1 MTQRSSLSD
10 VLDHQEAAEAA
21 YYDMESVPRL
31 TPWCSTGVGSPV
43 MLMAGLE
50 HVSCLMP
57 AILCV
62 SRRLPVAPGPGA
74 EVGTFVA
81 RARVA

>member
-1 MTQRSSLSD
+1 
-10 VLDHQEAAEAA
+10 
-21 YYDMESVPRL
+21 
-31 TPWCSTGVGSPV
+31 

-62 SRRLPVAPGPGA
+62 SRRLPVTPGPGA
-74 EVGTFVA
+74 EVGTFEARDGVA
-81 RARVA
+81 

>member
-1 MTQRSSLSD
+1 MPEQT
-10 VLDHQEAAEAA
+10 
-21 YYDMESVPRL
+21 
-31 TPWCSTGVGSPV
+31 
-43 MLMAGLE
+43 
-50 HVSCLMP
+50 VSCLMP

-81 RARVA
+81 TVGLGSRSGRYVRVTVKRQNLGHL

>member
-1 MTQRSSLSD
+1 
-10 VLDHQEAAEAA
+10 
-21 YYDMESVPRL
+21 
-31 TPWCSTGVGSPV
+31 

-50 HVSCLMP
+50 HVSCSMP

-62 SRRLPVAPGPGA
+62 SRPLPVAPGPGT

>member
-1 MTQRSSLSD
+1 
-10 VLDHQEAAEAA
+10 
-21 YYDMESVPRL
+21 
-31 TPWCSTGVGSPV
+31 

-74 EVGTFVA
+74 KVGAFAA
-81 RARVA
+81 RAKVA

>member
-1 MTQRSSLSD
+1 
-10 VLDHQEAAEAA
+10 
-21 YYDMESVPRL
+21 
-31 TPWCSTGVGSPV
+31 

-74 EVGTFVA
+74 EVGAFAA
-81 RARVA
+81 RARVACGRYVRVTVYGQT